1 MGGEGGR
8 WGCWPR
14 SGAAKAEGRRKSYF
28 VRVCA
33 CVCTRERERES
44 EREGGRERERTV
56 MGGM

>member
-14 SGAAKAEGRRKSYF
+14 SGAATAEGRRKSDF
-28 VRVCA
+28 V
-33 CVCTRERERES
+33 CVCVCKRGNERARGREDGRERERE
-44 EREGGRERERTV
+44 GTV